1 MLLNGKCPYCKA
13 LVQRVNLANVNI
25 VASDA
30 SWVGV
35 SYSCASCG
43 VVLSVSI
50 DPITVKADLK
60 EEVSRAEDPGKGRKR
75 GIGLPKG

>member
-1 MLLNGKCPYCKA
+1 MLLNGKCPYCKD
-13 LVQRVNLANVNI
+13 LVQRVNLATVNVVGSKN
-25 VASDA
+25 

-43 VVLSVSI
+43 VVLSVAI
-50 DPITVKADLK
+50 DPFALKADLK
-60 EEVSRAEDPGKGRKR
+60 KEVSRAEDPGKGRKR

>member
-1 MLLNGKCPYCKA
+1 MLLNGTCPHCKA

-25 VASDA
+25 ITSDA
-30 SWVGV
+30 SWVGA

-50 DPITVKADLK
+50 DPITVKSDLK
-60 EEVSRAEDPGKGRKR
+60 EEVSRARDR
-75 GIGLPKG
+75 G